1 MIMDTWERY
10 FNRGKDSL
18 SRHNPEQAIK
28 ELQLAIESCSPGE
41 HSKLAKVLFY
51 TGITL
56 KKLGV
61 PNGAAKSWIVAQKL
75 KKSGKCTK
83 MIKRF
88 VNQYGMERQAD
99 SLLDDWKAFEAI
111 QIKRYLDRKRA
122 RYFVTEAERD
132 MIEKLISDHW
142 QNITAKVTLTDLG
155 KEKKLKLFR
164 EIRIVF
170 PYFHMPEDFE
180 TEKEIPVD
188 FGKKRRIRPND
199 RCFCGSGSRYSQC
212 CGRTIGVD
220 ELLSGSK

>member
-1 MIMDTWERY
+1 MDTWERY

-18 SRHNPEQAIK
+18 SRHNPEQALK
-28 ELQLAIESCSPGE
+28 DLQIAIESCSPEE

-88 VNQYGMERQAD
+88 VNQYGMEKQ
-99 SLLDDWKAFEAI
+99 SNPHLDDWKAFEAI
-111 QIKRYLDRKRA
+111 QIKRYLDRKKV

-142 QNITAKVTLTDLG
+142 KDMTSKVTLEVLG
-155 KEKKLKLFR
+155 KEEKLKLFR
-164 EIRIVF
+164 DLRIIF
-170 PYFHMPEDFE
+170 PYFDIPEDFE
-180 TEKEIPVD
+180 EAKEIRVD
-188 FGKKRRIRPND
+188 FSNKRRIRPND
-199 RCFCGSGSRYSQC
+199 RCFCGSGIKYSQC
-212 CGRTIGVD
+212 CGRTLGMD